1 MAEHNLLGTLGEN
14 KAVEYLISKG
24 FTIRHKNWRYQ
35 RAEIDIIA
43 QKADLLIAVEVKTRS
58 SAHFGN
64 PQDFVN
70 QKKIRLLV
78 HAFDQYIIAN
88 DLDVKARF
96 DIIAVLLSRS
106 ETKIEHLEDAFSY
119 F

>member
-1 MAEHNLLGTLGEN
+1 MAEHNDLGTLGEK
-14 KAVEYLISKG
+14 KAIEYLISKG
-24 FTIRHKNWRYQ
+24 YTVLHKNWRYQ
-35 RAEIDIIA
+35 KAEIDIIA

-58 SAHFGN
+58 SSVFGN

-78 HAFDQYIIAN
+78 HAFDHYIVSN

-96 DIIAVLLSRS
+96 DIIAVLLNQS